1 MSLFCNGVYCVLSI
15 LVLNFLRKRNLVAYQ
30 FVVRLVYMVSL
41 KGEAKTGEH
50 IMRGSRGKTGGPVSP
65 KYRAS

>member
-1 MSLFCNGVYCVLSI
+1 MSLFCNGVNCVLSI

-41 KGEAKTGEH
+41 KGEAKL
-50 IMRGSRGKTGGPVSP
+50 VSISCADP
-65 KYRAS
+65 EGRQGV